1 MWVKLCDPSG
11 PYIGGMST
19 APAAPDMDTSS
30 QPLTSFS
37 HCHQGILSQLLAF
50 EELPALQAVA
60 VRARTVAA
68 QTLTLFREAVLSH
81 HADEENELFPAVLR
95 SAAAGDEADKVRA
108 MIRRLTEEHRM
119 IEARWKNLEPAVR
132 AVAKAGAADL
142 DMTAVQELVQA
153 YSAHARF
160 EEEQFLPQAQAIL
173 SRNGNHMEALGL
185 SLHLRHAPQPM
196 AHI

>member
-1 MWVKLCDPSG
+1 M
-11 PYIGGMST
+11 
-19 APAAPDMDTSS
+19 
-30 QPLTSFS
+30 
-37 HCHQGILSQLLAF
+37 LAF
-50 EELPALQAVA
+50 EALPALQAAA

-68 QTLTLFREAVLSH
+68 QTMTLFREAVLSH
-81 HADEENELFPAVLR
+81 HAYEENELFPAVLR

-119 IEARWKNLEPAVR
+119 IEARWKSLEPAVR

-153 YSAHARF
+153 YSAHTRF
-160 EEEQFLPQAQAIL
+160 EEEQFLPQAQVIL
-173 SRNGNHMEALGL
+173 RRHGNHMETLGP